1 MMTNTT
7 TVERGAR
14 HAGRSQPLP
23 KFPDQ
28 PPSDFDPVVMPILA
42 RHWFGLAIA
51 FSESA
56 EQDRAA

>member
-1 MMTNTT
+1 MTYITSA
-7 TVERGAR
+7 VHGARRAR
-14 HAGRSQPLP
+14 HATRTDTL
-23 KFPDQ
+23 DQ

-42 RHWFGLAIA
+42 RHWFGVAIA